1 MTISVIILMRLS
13 KTMSRLRRAVSNL
26 FSCTKKAFVV
36 FTHDIDHFLKPGVCP
51 DCREPQFQGE
61 DIAKEA
67 LL

>member
-1 MTISVIILMRLS
+1 MTISDKILMRLS

-26 FSCTKKAFVV
+26 FSCTKKFVV
-36 FTHDIDHFLKPGVCP
+36 FTHGIDHFLKPGVCP
-51 DCREPQFQGE
+51 DCREAQFQGE